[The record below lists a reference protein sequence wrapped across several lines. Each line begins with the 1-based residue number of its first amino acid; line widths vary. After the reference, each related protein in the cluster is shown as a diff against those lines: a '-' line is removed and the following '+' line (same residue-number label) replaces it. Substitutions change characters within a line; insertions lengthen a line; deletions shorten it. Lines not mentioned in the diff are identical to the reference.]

1 MKNKLKLLNY
11 ALLSG
16 LLVVIPAVFSLF
28 LIIFVIDSQQALDHE
43 AAAGRIEGQARDF
56 LATLDAE
63 SLYAPGLRRLGRVLA
78 PLTAEMTDEVGLT
91 ASISAA
97 VKNFQTEAG
106 HNLGIYL
113 FNRNGKFVNTGLV
126 PANNAP
132 PLQYIWNCTVGAEV
146 SNDYTGRKADV
157 SEIFGRNFSVT
168 RVSGCN
174 DICFPTYN
182 YGRHGL
188 FYSYREHGARNG
200 MIAFIEIPDD
210 LTTTLVSRLRLIA
223 APDRPII
230 LRSGNRILFGKE
242 FYADP
247 TSLFELAE
255 NCKTTFTADGRLW
268 KKFTARNLDLLF
280 GQSFAPAGYKLL
292 KQTSIAI
299 FAAIIL
305 TGLGLIYC
313 LFSGAWAP
321 RISIR
326 YKLVAIFLFAVYLP
340 VLGLFTLGYNGL
352 RDHRTV
358 LENQANK
365 EIIDVLM
372 EIDTGFSI
380 KEREILATFDK
391 FYHDRSWH
399 NHLSGTWKEAD
410 LAIRKSLGIGKRG
423 ENFFN
428 WLEVRD
434 IEQNQL
440 YSTSTGEA
448 NDRVKAMGKSMSLI
462 CLEKVMPQRLQ
473 KAGIKLKQSDLVLT
487 SLLENPVLG
496 FSHLFEQPGKMVEME
511 FEGMNTYW
519 YWNYYPDE
527 GTRVAYIG
535 GNSKVQYNALD
546 YLEKAMQKRFS
557 LGNTAIR
564 LVAHLPSSQLWIPGD
579 IYGEDQLQSLFRF
592 SSLNDK
598 IATTKL
604 EYGGQKYLAACMP
617 GIKLKDFFVA
627 SLYPAGEI
635 DARIAG
641 MWLQI
646 NLGVAFILI
655 IAALT
660 GMLLSKAFLQPISE
674 LSLGLRALRKRDIH
688 FRVDIGSHDELG
700 ILGRTFNLMMAEVE
714 EMLIAGSVQHCL
726 IPATLPQFAGYE
738 SLVFNRMAADVG
750 GDYADM
756 FDLPDNRRLIV
767 IGDVTG
773 HGVSSA
779 ILTAMVKASV
789 FRFAVRD
796 TDLQTMLRK
805 LSEMI
810 FELLQR
816 RKLMTFCAII
826 LDCGSGRFIS
836 ANAGHPFPLI
846 FDADGNTRQ
855 QELAALPL
863 GTSPKR
869 SHYKTSEGCLG
880 INEMLLLYTDGIVES
895 QSPAGEEFGLTRMQQ
910 LICNNRSSSLEKIR
924 DSLLSAFQDHYQ
936 REELEDDLTL
946 IMIRRQA
953 HGIESPV

>member
-1 MKNKLKLLNY
+1 MKNKVKLLNF

-16 LLVVIPAVFSLF
+16 LLVVVPAVFSL
-28 LIIFVIDSQQALDHE
+28 LLVIYVIDSRQAVEHA
-43 AAAGRIEGQARDF
+43 AAAGKIEEQARDF
-56 LATLDAE
+56 LAHLDAV
-63 SLYAPGLRRLGRVLA
+63 SLYAQGLRRMGRQLA
-78 PLTAEMTDEVGLT
+78 PLTAEITEEAGLT
-91 ASISAA
+91 APVSLA
-97 VKNFQTEAG
+97 VDKFLPNVKQ
-106 HNLGIYL
+106 NVRVYV
-113 FNRNGKFVNTGLV
+113 FNRNGKFINTGLV
-126 PANNAP
+126 PASDAP
-132 PLQYIWNCTVGAEV
+132 PLQYIWNCTIGTEV

-157 SEIFGRNFSVT
+157 SKLFGRNFSVS

-174 DICFPTYN
+174 DLCFPTYN
-182 YGRHGL
+182 YGKHGL
-188 FYSYREHGARNG
+188 FYSYREKGARHG
-200 MIAFIEIPDD
+200 MMAFIEIPED
-210 LTTTLVSRLRLIA
+210 LSATLVDRLQLIA

-230 LRSGNRILFGKE
+230 LRNRDRILFGKAFAAHPPE
-242 FYADP
+242 
-247 TSLFELAE
+247 LFEEAE
-255 NCKTTFTADGRLW
+255 SRKTVFAADGRLW
-268 KKFTARNLDLLF
+268 KKFTAREFELLF
-280 GQSFAPAGYKLL
+280 GQSFSAADYQLL
-292 KQTSIAI
+292 KGAAIAI
-299 FAAIIL
+299 ASAMTLAGLFIL
-305 TGLGLIYC
+305 LRI
-313 LFSGAWAP
+313 FSGIWSP

-340 VLGLFTLGYNGL
+340 VLGLLTLGYNGL

-358 LENQANK
+358 LENQASK
-365 EIIDVLM
+365 GIIDILM
-372 EIDTGFSI
+372 EIDTGFSA
-380 KEREILATFDK
+380 KEKEILATFEK
-391 FYHDRSWH
+391 FYRDRSWH
-399 NHLSGTWKEAD
+399 KRLTGNWQEAD

-496 FSHLFEQPGKMVEME
+496 FSHLFEQPGKLVEME
-511 FEGMNTYW
+511 FEGMNSYW

-527 GTRVAYIG
+527 DTRVAYIG
-535 GNSKVQYNALD
+535 GNSKVQYNALE
-546 YLEKAMQKRFS
+546 YLAKAMQRRFS

-564 LVAHLPSSQLWIPGD
+564 LAAHLPSSQTWIP
-579 IYGEDQLQSLFRF
+579 EVASNENELQNLFRF

-598 IATTKL
+598 IETTKL
-604 EYGGQKYLAACMP
+604 EYAGQEYLAACMP

-627 SLYPAGEI
+627 SLYPVAEI

-646 NLGVAFILI
+646 NLGVAFILF

-660 GMLLSKAFLQPISE
+660 GIFLSKTFLQPISE
-674 LSLGLRALRKRDIH
+674 LNLGLKALRKRDIH
-688 FRVDIGSHDELG
+688 FRVSISNHDELG
-700 ILGRTFNLMMAEVE
+700 ILGKTFNQMMAEVE

-726 IPATLPQFAGYE
+726 IPATLPPIEGYDG
-738 SLVFNRMAADVG
+738 LIFNRMAADVG

-756 FDLPDNRRLIV
+756 FDLPGNRKLIV

-789 FRFAVRD
+789 FRFAARD
-796 TDLQTMLRK
+796 TDLQTMLHC
-805 LSEMI
+805 LSNMI

-816 RKLMTFCAII
+816 RKLMTFCAIV
-826 LDCGSGRFIS
+826 LDCASGRFVS
-836 ANAGHPFPLI
+836 ANAGHPFPLV
-846 FDADGNTRQ
+846 FEAAGKSRQ

-863 GTSPKR
+863 GVSPKR
-869 SHYKTSEGCLG
+869 SHYDTSEGHLDR
-880 INEMLLLYTDGIVES
+880 NEMLLLYTDGIVEG
-895 QSPAGEEFGLTRMQQ
+895 QSPAGEEFGLARIQQ
-910 LICNNRSSSLEKIR
+910 LILENRGSSLEKIR
-924 DSLLSAFQDHYQ
+924 DSFLSAFQSHYQ
-936 REELEDDLTL
+936 RDELEDDLTF

-953 HGIESPV
+953 GDAEQQE